1 MYNSQLVSERIK
13 LVAKKNS
20 VTISQLLADCE
31 LGKNTIVKL
40 SNGTDIMT
48 QNIFKIAD
56 YLGCSVD
63 YLLGRDT
70 AGSLTDKQ
78 KWLLDSYEKLSDE
91 YRRLIERKLEQ
102 YAAEDEEYRV
112 FEEIK
117 ERKKKRMIESLSEEK
132 NISAPSAKK

>member
-1 MYNSQLVSERIK
+1 MYNSQEIALKIK
-13 LVAKKNS
+13 SRLKLLGISSKKMLDDLGMGIN
-20 VTISQLLADCE
+20 TISEFAKGKQISYLSLA
-31 LGKNTIVKL
+31 
-40 SNGTDIMT
+40 
-48 QNIFKIAD
+48 KIAD

-70 AGSLTDKQ
+70 IGSLTDKQ

-91 YRRLIERKLEQ
+91 YRRLIDRKLEQ

-117 ERKKKRMIESLSEEK
+117 ERKKKRMIENLSEEK